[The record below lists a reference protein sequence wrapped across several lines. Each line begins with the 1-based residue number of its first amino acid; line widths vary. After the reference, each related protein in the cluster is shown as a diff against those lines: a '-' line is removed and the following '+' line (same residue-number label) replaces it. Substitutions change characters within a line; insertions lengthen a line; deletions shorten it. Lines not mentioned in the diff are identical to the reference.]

1 MEPETILSM
10 ADGTEYCLS
19 QTVEELIEILEATRR
34 LGEFP
39 GFELVCDCG
48 PVWIN
53 PDQVVSVR
61 LGSDLGR
68 C

>member
-1 MEPETILSM
+1 MEPETILAM
-10 ADGTEYCLS
+10 ADGTEYGLS
-19 QTVEELIEILEATRR
+19 QTIEELIEILESSRR

-48 PVWIN
+48 PVWVN
-53 PDQVVSVR
+53 PEQVVSVR
-61 LGSDLGR
+61 LGSTPGR